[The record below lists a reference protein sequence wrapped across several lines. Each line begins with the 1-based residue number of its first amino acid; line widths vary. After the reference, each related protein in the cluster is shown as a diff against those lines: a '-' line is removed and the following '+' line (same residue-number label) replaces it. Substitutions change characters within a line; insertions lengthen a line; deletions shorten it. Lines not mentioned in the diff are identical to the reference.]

1 MRAAIISIGD
11 ELMLG
16 QTIDT
21 NAAWLSAE
29 LAARGIVTIEHRTI
43 GDDRAALAETVRQLA
58 STVALLILTG
68 GLGPTADDLTREALA
83 DALTPGQALVR
94 DAAAVTRLEQW
105 FSTHGS
111 GMPKSNLK
119 QADRPPGTQLLAN
132 PHGTALGI
140 SGRLGGCRVFA
151 LPGPPAEMMPMLL
164 EQVLPALDWPASG
177 DVVLTEAVY
186 AYGLGESAGAER
198 LGSLMDRGREPLV
211 GTTVSESILTARI
224 VARGPQATARCELDR
239 TMAIVKEKWHPY
251 VFGCANESLASAVGE
266 LLRAGHGTLTTAE
279 SCTGGLLGKMI
290 VDVAGSSDYYLGGW
304 VTYTNELKQ
313 SCLAVPGAV
322 LAEHGAVSEPT
333 ARAMAE
339 GALNASGADYS
350 LAITGIAGSDGETA
364 DKRLGTV
371 YIGLGQVIEGE
382 RRVLVRQFAFPGDRW
397 AVRDRSAKSALQ
409 MLRFT
414 LLGVSDD
421 TPLLWAVHP

>member
-21 NAAWLSAE
+21 NTAWLSAE

-43 GDDRAALAETVRQLA
+43 GDDRAALGETVCRLA
-58 STVALLILTG
+58 STVDLLILTG

-94 DAAAVTRLEQW
+94 DAAAVTRLERW

-111 GMPKSNLK
+111 PMPKSNLK
-119 QADRPPGTQLLAN
+119 QADRPAGTQLLAN

-140 SGRLGGCRVFA
+140 SGRLGACRVFA

-164 EQVLPALDWPASG
+164 EQVLPTLERPASG
-177 DVVLTEAVY
+177 DVVLTDAVH

-198 LGSLMDRGREPLV
+198 LGSLMDRSREPLV

-224 VARGPQATARCELDR
+224 VARGPQASAHRALDQ
-239 TMAIVKEKWHPY
+239 TMAVVKEKWRPF
-251 VFGCANESLASAVGE
+251 VFGCAHESLASAVGE

-290 VDVAGSSDYYLGGW
+290 VDVAGASDYYLGGW

-313 SCLAVPGAV
+313 TCLAVPADV
-322 LAEHGAVSEPT
+322 LTEHGAVSEPT

-339 GALNASGADYS
+339 GALKASGADYS
-350 LAITGIAGSDGETA
+350 LAITGIAGPDGETP
-364 DKRLGTV
+364 DKPHGTV
-371 YIGLGQVIEGE
+371 FIGLGQVVEGE
-382 RRVLVRQFAFPGDRW
+382 RRVRVRRFAFPGDRW

-421 TPLLWAVHP
+421 THLLWAVHP

>member
-21 NAAWLSAE
+21 NAARLSAE

-43 GDDRAALAETVRQLA
+43 GDDRATLGETVRRLA
-58 STVALLILTG
+58 SKVELLILTG

-83 DALTPGQALVR
+83 DALTPGRALVR
-94 DAAAVTRLEQW
+94 DATAVTRLEQW
-105 FSTHGS
+105 FSTRGS

-119 QADRPPGTQLLAN
+119 QADHPQGTQLLAN

-140 SGRLGGCRVFA
+140 AGRLGACRVFA
-151 LPGPPAEMMPMLL
+151 LPGPPTEMMPMLL
-164 EQVLPALDWPASG
+164 EQVLPSLERPASG
-177 DVVLTEAVY
+177 DVVLTEAVH

-224 VARGPQATARCELDR
+224 VARGPQAPARRELDR
-239 TMAIVKEKWHPY
+239 TMAVVKEKWRPY
-251 VFGCANESLASAVGE
+251 VFGCAHESLASAVGE
-266 LLRAGHGTLTTAE
+266 LLRAGCRTLTTAE

-290 VDVAGSSDYYLGGW
+290 VDVAGASDYYLGGW
-304 VTYTNELKQ
+304 VTYTDELKQ
-313 SCLAVPGAV
+313 SCLAVPGAM
-322 LAEHGAVSEPT
+322 LTEHGAVSEST
-333 ARAMAE
+333 ARTMAE

-350 LAITGIAGSDGETA
+350 LAITGIAGPDGETP
-364 DKRLGTV
+364 DKPLGTV
-371 YIGLGQVIEGE
+371 FIGLVQVIEGE
-382 RRVLVRQFAFPGDRW
+382 RRVWVRQFAFPGDRW
-397 AVRDRSAKSALQ
+397 AVRNRSAKSALQ

-414 LLGVSDD
+414 LLGVLDD
-421 TPLLWAVHP
+421 THLLWAVHP

>member
-29 LAARGIVTIEHRTI
+29 LAGRGIVTIEHRTI
-43 GDDRAALAETVRQLA
+43 GDDRAALAETVRRLA
-58 STVALLILTG
+58 SKVDLLILTG

-94 DAAAVTRLEQW
+94 DAVAVKRLERW
-105 FSTHGS
+105 FSTHGNP
-111 GMPKSNLK
+111 MPKSNLK
-119 QADRPPGTQLLAN
+119 QADQPAGTQMLAN

-140 SGRLGGCRVFA
+140 AGRLGACRVFA

-164 EQVLPALDWPASG
+164 EQVVPALEQPLSG

-211 GTTVSESILTARI
+211 GTTVSESILAARI
-224 VARGPQATARCELDR
+224 VARGPQASARRALDR
-239 TMAIVKEKWHPY
+239 TMAVVKQKWHPF
-251 VFGCANESLASAVGE
+251 VFGCADESLASAVGE
-266 LLRAGHGTLTTAE
+266 LLRTGQRTLTTAE

-304 VTYTNELKQ
+304 VTYTDELKQ
-313 SCLAVPGAV
+313 SCLAVPRTV
-322 LAEHGAVSEPT
+322 LRDHGAVSEPT
-333 ARAMAE
+333 VRAMAE
-339 GALNASGADYS
+339 GALKASGADYS
-350 LAITGIAGSDGETA
+350 LAITGIAGPDGETP
-364 DKRLGTV
+364 DKSLGTV
-371 YIGLGQVIEGE
+371 FLGLGHPVEGE
-382 RRVLVRQFAFPGDRW
+382 LHTWVRQFAFPGDRW
-397 AVRDRSAKSALQ
+397 AVRDRAAKSALQ

-414 LLGVSDD
+414 LLGVSLD
-421 TPLLWAVHP
+421 TYLLWEVHP

>member
-29 LAARGIVTIEHRTI
+29 LAARGIVTIEHRTV
-43 GDDRAALAETVRQLA
+43 GDDRAALGDTVRRLA
-58 STVALLILTG
+58 SQVDLLILTG

-83 DALTPGQALVR
+83 DAMTPGQVLVR
-94 DAAAVTRLEQW
+94 DAAAVKRLEQW
-105 FSTHGS
+105 FSRHGS

-119 QADRPPGTQLLAN
+119 QADRPQETQFLAN

-151 LPGPPAEMMPMLL
+151 LPGPPSEMMPMLREQVMPAL
-164 EQVLPALDWPASG
+164 EQPASG
-177 DVVLTEAVY
+177 DVVLTEAVH

-211 GTTVSESILTARI
+211 GTTVSESILSARI
-224 VARGPQATARCELDR
+224 VARGPQAPARCELDR
-239 TMAIVKEKWHPY
+239 TMAVVKQKWRPY
-251 VFGCANESLASAVGE
+251 VFGCADESLASAVGE
-266 LLRAGHGTLTTAE
+266 LLRADRCTLTTAE

-290 VDVAGSSDYYLGGW
+290 VDVAGASDYYFGGW

-313 SCLAVPGAV
+313 TCLAVPGAV
-322 LAEHGAVSEPT
+322 LTEHGAVSEPT

-339 GALNASGADYS
+339 GALKASGADYS
-350 LAITGIAGSDGETA
+350 LAITGIAGPDGETQ

-371 YIGLGQVIEGE
+371 FIGLGHFVEGNV
-382 RRVLVRQFAFPGDRW
+382 RVVVRQFAFPGDRW

-414 LLGVSDD
+414 LLGVLDD
-421 TPLLWAVHP
+421 THLLWAVHP